1 MDRALLRTALRRY
14 NRQRP
19 DRKRNVAVVAL
30 AVPTLVVTA
39 SAWLYAS
46 LTQATW
52 LNFAKVAG
60 MSALWGGMVGG
71 GWSILFFGTTLTRQI
86 RSNPAFGDEVSIVLN
101 DQGLA
106 ETGPHA
112 QVKIEW
118 SGFTR
123 CVRFSDGIML
133 LQGSGARWLPD
144 AGLQTVASEEAVAF
158 VRSKVNS
165 IDVV

>member
-1 MDRALLRTALRRY
+1 VDRALLRTALRRY

-39 SAWLYAS
+39 GAWLYAS